1 MKLIQGRTLD
11 KLLKDRSSPGDDL
24 ARFVTI
30 FGQVCQTVA
39 YAHSKKVIHR
49 DLKPLNVM
57 VGAFGEVQV
66 MDWGLAKALARE
78 PVQAEAAPTVPAS
91 SNFQA
96 LRNEDPT
103 LQSRQGRVMGTCAY
117 MSPEQ
122 AGGAVDQ
129 LDERCDVFGLG
140 AVLCEILTG
149 QPPYTGPTE
158 AVVHA

>member
-39 YAHSKKVIHR
+39 YAHSQGAIHR

-66 MDWGLAKALARE
+66 MDWGLAKVLANRSLDSAE
-78 PVQAEAAPTVPAS
+78 PPQEETSVIATARTG
-91 SNFQA
+91 
-96 LRNEDPT
+96 T
-103 LQSRQGRVMGTCAY
+103 LELATQDGLAMGTLAY
-117 MSPEQ
+117 MAPEQ
-122 AGGAVDQ
+122 ARGEMGA

-140 AVLCEILTG
+140 AVLC
-149 QPPYTGPTE
+149 
-158 AVVHA
+158 